1 MSDIF
6 RILLG
11 IGVMLVGLWMVIKTD
26 LLMEWFGEVDW
37 AEDKMGPGQSRFFYK
52 LLGTGVCFLGILIM
66 TNIISDVLG
75 AFASIFV
82 R

>member
-1 MSDIF
+1 
-6 RILLG
+6 
-11 IGVMLVGLWMVIKTD
+11 MLIGLWMVIKTER
-26 LLMEWFGEVDW
+26 LMEWFGEVDW
-37 AEDKMGPGQSRFFYK
+37 AEEKMGVGQSRFFYK

-75 AFASIFV
+75 AFAAIFV